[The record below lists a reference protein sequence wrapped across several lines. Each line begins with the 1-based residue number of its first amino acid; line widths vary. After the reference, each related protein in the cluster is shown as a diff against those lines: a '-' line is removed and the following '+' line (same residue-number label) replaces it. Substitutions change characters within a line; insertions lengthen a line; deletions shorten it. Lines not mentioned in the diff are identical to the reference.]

1 LRKFKFLYCLCI
13 TLLGCQSLAA
23 QQSSF
28 FTKFPVQVPGGMDI
42 IEDSKGGL
50 MVFTGGE
57 MYRLD
62 KNGKILSQGLC
73 GVATH
78 HYYFPNDDR
87 VFEFNAANS
96 LDLDIYNLKC
106 EYLIGYPQTKF
117 RDEMVSFRDMF
128 YDNSREQFIAC
139 GFYGN
144 KNMRYYA
151 GWVAGIDSAGKQVW
165 SKLLPLPTAADYEIS
180 KILPTQKR
188 GEYVCLLTDVDN
200 YKYNELYLIDSVG
213 NVLKKAP
220 LDPNPGANSWG
231 IPYDLYRSTYVYSS
245 VTPSFTN
252 LTDSTYVISVIPA
265 GKSQWDATYYI
276 YDKELKLIKKVKG
289 GGMNLTRISNDRL
302 FGFLGNYIGIINSE
316 LQVIDSII
324 PFSNKDFD
332 YFGINRVRESADG
345 GFYGVA
351 SGYYASDPWKTWI
364 IVFKTD
370 KNGNIENKEGYSE
383 WDQPLMLQPNPAK
396 DEVRVAIPYYFGEV
410 ESWIYDAQGNEML
423 YYKHNELDPID
434 ISSLAAG
441 VYIVHA
447 RIVETGEVRKMK
459 LVVEN

>member
-1 LRKFKFLYCLCI
+1 
-13 TLLGCQSLAA
+13 
-23 QQSSF
+23 
-28 FTKFPVQVPGGMDI
+28 MDI

-50 MVFTGGE
+50 MVFTAGE

-62 KNGKILSQGLC
+62 KNGKVLSQGLC

-96 LDLDIYNLKC
+96 LDLDVYNLKC

-117 RDEMVSFRDMF
+117 RDEIVSFRDMF
-128 YDNSREQFIAC
+128 YDSSRGQFIAC

-180 KILPTQKR
+180 KILPTHKR
-188 GEYVCLLTDVDN
+188 GEYLCLLTDVDN
-200 YKYNELYLIDSVG
+200 YRYNEMYLIDSVG

-245 VTPSFTN
+245 STPSFTN
-252 LTDSTYVISVIPA
+252 LSDSTYVISVIPA
-265 GKSQWDATYYI
+265 GKSQWDATFYI
-276 YDKELKLIKKVKG
+276 YDQELNLIKKIKG
-289 GGMNLTRISNDRL
+289 GSMSLTRISNNRL
-302 FGFLGNYIGIINSE
+302 IGYLGNSIGIMNFE

-324 PFSNKDFD
+324 PFSNKDVD
-332 YFGINRVRESADG
+332 YFGIMRVRESVDG

-351 SGYYASDPWKTWI
+351 TGDYAADPWQSWVY
-364 IVFKTD
+364 VFKTD
-370 KNGNIENKEGYSE
+370 SKGRIDNKAGYSE
-383 WDQPLMLQPNPAK
+383 WEQPLMLQPNPAYNS
-396 DEVRVAIPYYFGEV
+396 VRVVIPYYYGEV
-410 ESWIYDAQGNEML
+410 ETWIYDTHGSELL
-423 YYKHNELDPID
+423 YYKHNELEPID
-434 ISSLAAG
+434 ISTLSAG
-441 VYIVHA
+441 VYAVHA

-459 LVVEN
+459 LVVQRN